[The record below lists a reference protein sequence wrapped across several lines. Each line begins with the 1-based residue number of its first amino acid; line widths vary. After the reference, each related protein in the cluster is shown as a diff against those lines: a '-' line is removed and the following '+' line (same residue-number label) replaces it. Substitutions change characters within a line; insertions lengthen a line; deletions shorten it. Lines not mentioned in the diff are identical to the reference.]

1 MAIDKPLVSGPF
13 PEEEEEMIEV
23 DTEQEEPDVSI
34 GVLNP
39 EAVTIET
46 EDGGVII
53 EFDPRPE
60 EDEPDS
66 SAHDANLAEFMDDGD
81 LQHLAMELIGQFES
95 DRTSRKDWEM
105 TYIKGL
111 NLLGLKIEERTQ
123 PFPGACG
130 VFHPVLT
137 ESIIRY
143 QAHSMMET
151 FPPSG
156 PVKTQVLGNLDSETE
171 EQALRVQNEMNY
183 QVTEVMTDYR
193 SEHEQ
198 LLFHLPL
205 AGSAFKKI
213 YYDVDMGR
221 ACAVFVPAEDL
232 VVAYGATD
240 LRSCERFTHV
250 MKKTANEVRKLQVAG
265 FYRDMELPEPSPDY
279 SKIQSAY
286 DRIQGDDPSVEYDD
300 RYNLLEMHVDLDL
313 EGYEDEKDGE
323 PTGIACPYVVT
334 IDSQSREVL
343 RIRKNW
349 TKDDPRKMR
358 RMHFSH
364 YKFMP
369 GLGFYGI
376 GLTHMI
382 GGMAKSATSILRQ
395 LVDAGTLSNLPAG
408 LKTRGLRIKGD
419 DSPIAPGEFRDVDVP
434 GGSIRDNISL
444 MPYKEPSAT
453 LYNLLGT
460 IVEEARKYAAVPD
473 MNIGEMSNNAPVGS
487 TLAILER
494 QMKVMSACQARLHAS
509 LRNEFKI
516 LAKVIKDFLPAAY
529 DYEVGKDA
537 NRKKDFDKRIDV
549 IPVSDPNATTMA
561 QRIMQYQAALQ
572 LAQQA
577 PQMYDLPLLHK
588 QMLETLGIQNV
599 DKIIPAGAE
608 AIPAD
613 PVSENMD
620 IINMKPVKAFAY
632 QDHEAHIRTHM
643 AALQDPKI
651 LSIVEKSPNA
661 TVIQAALEAHLR
673 EHLAFQYRSE
683 IEKQLGVEL
692 PPIGEPLPRDVEQRL
707 AGLVADAA
715 DKLLQKDIAEAQAEE
730 NIKKQKDPVVQMQQ
744 EELRLQAADIERK
757 AKADQMRVDADVLK
771 TQTTAETERKR
782 ISSQE
787 KTIGAQ
793 IGAKIATEGLKSAV
807 SSKNISSKEKIEG
820 AKLGAKIA
828 EDIVEAADN
837 GRKKED

>member
-1 MAIDKPLVSGPF
+1 
-13 PEEEEEMIEV
+13 
-23 DTEQEEPDVSI
+23 
-34 GVLNP
+34 
-39 EAVTIET
+39 
-46 EDGGVII
+46 
-53 EFDPRPE
+53 
-60 EDEPDS
+60 
-66 SAHDANLAEFMDDGD
+66 
-81 LQHLAMELIGQFES
+81 
-95 DRTSRKDWEM
+95 
-105 TYIKGL
+105 
-111 NLLGLKIEERTQ
+111 
-123 PFPGACG
+123 
-130 VFHPVLT
+130 
-137 ESIIRY
+137 
-143 QAHSMMET
+143 
-151 FPPSG
+151 
-156 PVKTQVLGNLDSETE
+156 
-171 EQALRVQNEMNY
+171 
-183 QVTEVMTDYR
+183 
-193 SEHEQ
+193 
-198 LLFHLPL
+198 
-205 AGSAFKKI
+205 
-213 YYDVDMGR
+213 
-221 ACAVFVPAEDL
+221 
-232 VVAYGATD
+232 
-240 LRSCERFTHV
+240 
-250 MKKTANEVRKLQVAG
+250 
-265 FYRDMELPEPSPDY
+265 
-279 SKIQSAY
+279 
-286 DRIQGDDPSVEYDD
+286 
-300 RYNLLEMHVDLDL
+300 
-313 EGYEDEKDGE
+313 
-323 PTGIACPYVVT
+323 
-334 IDSQSREVL
+334 
-343 RIRKNW
+343 
-349 TKDDPRKMR
+349 
-358 RMHFSH
+358 
-364 YKFMP
+364 
-369 GLGFYGI
+369 
-376 GLTHMI
+376 
-382 GGMAKSATSILRQ
+382 
-395 LVDAGTLSNLPAG
+395 
-408 LKTRGLRIKGD
+408 
-419 DSPIAPGEFRDVDVP
+419 
-434 GGSIRDNISL
+434 
-444 MPYKEPSAT
+444 
-453 LYNLLGT
+453 
-460 IVEEARKYAAVPD
+460 
-473 MNIGEMSNNAPVGS
+473 MSNNAPVGS

-599 DKIIPAGAE
+599 DKLIPVGAE

-651 LSIVEKSPNA
+651 LALVEKSPNA

-837 GRKKED
+837 GSKKES

>member
-1 MAIDKPLVSGPF
+1 
-13 PEEEEEMIEV
+13 
-23 DTEQEEPDVSI
+23 
-34 GVLNP
+34 
-39 EAVTIET
+39 
-46 EDGGVII
+46 
-53 EFDPRPE
+53 
-60 EDEPDS
+60 
-66 SAHDANLAEFMDDGD
+66 
-81 LQHLAMELIGQFES
+81 
-95 DRTSRKDWEM
+95 
-105 TYIKGL
+105 
-111 NLLGLKIEERTQ
+111 
-123 PFPGACG
+123 
-130 VFHPVLT
+130 
-137 ESIIRY
+137 
-143 QAHSMMET
+143 MMET

-156 PVKTQVLGNLDSETE
+156 PVKTQVLGKPDSETE

-250 MKKTANEVRKLQVAG
+250 MKKTVNEVRKLQVAG
-265 FYRDMELPEPSPDY
+265 FYRDMELPDPSPDY

-313 EGYEDEKDGE
+313 DGYEDERDGE

-343 RIRKNW
+343 SIRKNW
-349 TKDDPRKMR
+349 NKDDPRKMR

-434 GGSIRDNISL
+434 GGSIRDNISF
-444 MPYKEPSAT
+444 MPYKEPSPT

-599 DKIIPAGAE
+599 DKLIPVGAE

-651 LSIVEKSPNA
+651 LALVEKSPNA

-837 GRKKED
+837 GSKKES

>member
-1 MAIDKPLVSGPF
+1 MAIEKPLVSGPF
-13 PEEEEEMIEV
+13 PEETKEMVEV
-23 DTEQEEPDVSI
+23 DTEQGEPDVSI

-39 EAVTIET
+39 EAVSIET

-53 EFDPRPE
+53 EFDPRSD
-60 EDEPDS
+60 EDDPDAE
-66 SAHDANLAEFMDDGD
+66 AHNANLAEFMEEGE
-81 LQHLAMELIGQFES
+81 LQNLSMELMGQYES
-95 DRTSRKDWEM
+95 DRMSRKDWET

-111 NLLGLKIEERTQ
+111 DLLGLKIEERTQ

-151 FPPSG
+151 FPASG
-156 PVKTQVLGNLDSETE
+156 PVKTQVLGDMDTEKE
-171 EQALRVQNEMNY
+171 EQALRVQNEMNF
-183 QVTEVMTDYR
+183 QITEVMTDYR

-240 LRSCERFTHV
+240 LRSCQRFTHV

-265 FYRDMELPEPSPDY
+265 FYRDIELPEPSPDY

-300 RYNLLEMHVDLDL
+300 RYTLLEMHVDLDL

-343 RIRKNW
+343 SVRKNW
-349 TKDDPRKMR
+349 NKNDDRKMR

-434 GGSIRDNISL
+434 GGSI
-444 MPYKEPSAT
+444 
-453 LYNLLGT
+453 
-460 IVEEARKYAAVPD
+460 
-473 MNIGEMSNNAPVGS
+473 
-487 TLAILER
+487 
-494 QMKVMSACQARLHAS
+494 
-509 LRNEFKI
+509 
-516 LAKVIKDFLPAAY
+516 
-529 DYEVGKDA
+529 
-537 NRKKDFDKRIDV
+537 
-549 IPVSDPNATTMA
+549 
-561 QRIMQYQAALQ
+561 
-572 LAQQA
+572 
-577 PQMYDLPLLHK
+577 
-588 QMLETLGIQNV
+588 
-599 DKIIPAGAE
+599 
-608 AIPAD
+608 
-613 PVSENMD
+613 
-620 IINMKPVKAFAY
+620 
-632 QDHEAHIRTHM
+632 
-643 AALQDPKI
+643 
-651 LSIVEKSPNA
+651 
-661 TVIQAALEAHLR
+661 
-673 EHLAFQYRSE
+673 
-683 IEKQLGVEL
+683 
-692 PPIGEPLPRDVEQRL
+692 
-707 AGLVADAA
+707 
-715 DKLLQKDIAEAQAEE
+715 
-730 NIKKQKDPVVQMQQ
+730 
-744 EELRLQAADIERK
+744 
-757 AKADQMRVDADVLK
+757 
-771 TQTTAETERKR
+771 
-782 ISSQE
+782 
-787 KTIGAQ
+787 
-793 IGAKIATEGLKSAV
+793 
-807 SSKNISSKEKIEG
+807 
-820 AKLGAKIA
+820 
-828 EDIVEAADN
+828 
-837 GRKKED
+837 

>member
-23 DTEQEEPDVSI
+23 DTEQEDPDVSI

-53 EFDPRPE
+53 EFDPRSE
-60 EDEPDS
+60 EDEVDS
-66 SAHDANLAEFMDDGD
+66 SAHDANLAEYMDDGD

-95 DRTSRKDWEM
+95 DRTSRKDWET

-156 PVKTQVLGNLDSETE
+156 PVKTQVLGKPDSETE

-250 MKKTANEVRKLQVAG
+250 MKKTVNEVRKLQVAG
-265 FYRDMELPEPSPDY
+265 FYRDMELPDPSPDY

-313 EGYEDEKDGE
+313 DGYEDERDGE

-343 RIRKNW
+343 SIRKNW
-349 TKDDPRKMR
+349 NKDDPRKMR

-434 GGSIRDNISL
+434 GGSIRDNISF
-444 MPYKEPSAT
+444 MPYKEPSPT

-599 DKIIPAGAE
+599 DKLIPAGAE

-651 LSIVEKSPNA
+651 LALVEKSPNA

-837 GRKKED
+837 GSKKES